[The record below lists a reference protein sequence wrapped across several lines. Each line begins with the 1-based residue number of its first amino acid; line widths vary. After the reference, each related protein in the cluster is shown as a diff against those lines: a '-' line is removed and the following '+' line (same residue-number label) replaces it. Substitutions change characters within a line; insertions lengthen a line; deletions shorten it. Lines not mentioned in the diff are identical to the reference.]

1 MVTLYLFSVADTLTD
16 LCPLIKLAVRLRDC
30 WTLSVLSLSPLF
42 CLLRVLTRF
51 PPSFEVVYEGGFI

>member
-1 MVTLYLFSVADTLTD
+1 MITVQLFSFVHALTD
-16 LCPLIKLAVRLRDC
+16 IRPLIQLAVRLLDC